1 MMLRHLKIFTLLL
14 LVLFVTGC
22 DRGRSERFV
31 IGVSQSVSDDW
42 HSLLCR
48 EIIREAELYGDLEVR
63 CSVAKGSLERQI
75 SQIEEFVKRGV
86 DMIIVTP
93 VSSTGVVDVVERAVD
108 SGVKVLVVDNPIESE
123 RCSGYFG
130 VDQGR
135 LGQIISMR
143 LSERRVPTKL
153 FELFDVRNPERS
165 QRVHE
170 RMNIAMRRMPQ
181 VESVG
186 SVVTPRDSAVLL
198 SLVDSLVGL
207 YSGELLLLCHNANW
221 AAVVN
226 SGAEKLGN
234 RDRFEIWS
242 MAANQGKSGAVE
254 LVYNRVA
261 NLMFQYPTSGDLLV
275 EQAYKILKGE
285 EFVKQRYLSTPV
297 VDESSVKYFRK
308 QLFSNHKYNGKI
320 KSLNELNSRM
330 AMESRRSSHRLYL
343 LFGVLVVAVGL
354 SVGLIVWLLRRRVQ
368 RAEAA
373 DTLQVTTVV
382 DGVTNGVT
390 NGVME
395 GLTAGST
402 VGLPPQEQRFID
414 KFYEV
419 IDRNLGNDK
428 FEIESIGDE
437 LHYSRV
443 QVYRKV
449 KAITGESPVKILRNR
464 RLMRADQLLKRT
476 DKSIAEIAFE
486 VGFTTPSYFSRNY
499 KDLFGVL
506 PSAVKR

>member
-14 LVLFVTGC
+14 LVFAVVGC
-22 DRGRSERFV
+22 DTGRSERFV
-31 IGVSQSVSDDW
+31 VGVSQSVSDDW
-42 HSLLCR
+42 HSLLSR

-75 SQIEEFVKRGV
+75 SQIEGFIKDGV
-86 DMIIVTP
+86 DMVVVTP
-93 VSSTGVVDVVERAVD
+93 VDSKGVVDVVERAEA
-108 SGVKVLVVDNPIESE
+108 SGVKVLVVDNSIESE

-170 RMNIAMRRMPQ
+170 RMSTAVRRMPQ

-186 SVVTPRDSAVLL
+186 GVVTPRDSAALL
-198 SLVDSLVGL
+198 SLVDSLVRL

-226 SGAEKLGN
+226 RGAEKLGN

-275 EQAYKILKGE
+275 EQAYKMLNGE

-297 VDESSVKYFRK
+297 VDENSVKYFRK

-320 KSLNELNSRM
+320 KSLNELNSQM
-330 AMESRRSSHRLYL
+330 ATESRRSSQRLYL
-343 LFGVLVVAVGL
+343 LFGVLVVVVGF
-354 SVGLIVWLLRRRVQ
+354 SVGLIVWLLRRRVR

-373 DTLQVTTVV
+373 DTLQVAAVAGGVTDGATEVV
-382 DGVTNGVT
+382 TDGVTG
-390 NGVME
+390 
-395 GLTAGST
+395 
-402 VGLPPQEQRFID
+402 GLPLQEQRFID
-414 KFYEV
+414 RFYEV

-449 KAITGESPVKILRNR
+449 KAITGESPVRILRNR
-464 RLMRADQLLKRT
+464 RLMRADQLLKTT